1 MINTDRANRPQ
12 GVHSRNVRRQ
22 TFQIFLFQAGLGII
36 LTGLALVVSGN
47 LAALSAFCAVG
58 VYLLPNLYFAS
69 RALRFSKG
77 QTARRALA
85 EMYVSQIWKMGLSI
99 LGFATVFIMLKPV
112 DPFSLFGTFI
122 LLQISGWL
130 MQLKLN
136 KRFLK
141 L

>member
-1 MINTDRANRPQ
+1 MNSNDRANRTQ
-12 GVHSRNVRRQ
+12 GVHSRKVRRQ
-22 TFQIFLFQAGLGII
+22 AAQVFLYQAVLGLIVTGIA
-36 LTGLALVVSGN
+36 LLASGTI
-47 LAALSAFCAVG
+47 AAISALSAVI
-58 VYLLPNLYFAS
+58 VYLVPNLYFAS

-99 LGFATVFIMLKPV
+99 LGFATVFVLLKSV